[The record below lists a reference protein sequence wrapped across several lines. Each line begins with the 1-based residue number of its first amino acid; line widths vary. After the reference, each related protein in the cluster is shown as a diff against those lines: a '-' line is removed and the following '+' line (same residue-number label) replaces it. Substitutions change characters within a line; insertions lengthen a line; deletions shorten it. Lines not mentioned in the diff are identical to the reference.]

1 MTIYTVL
8 SNYYSSRG
16 LFGSYTSILRARKA
30 IEYYLKESSDIISFA
45 DIGNYTYQFT
55 TRAGETFSAEIVS
68 DTLDWEF
75 ENDVIKEDE

>member
-8 SNYYSSRG
+8 SNFFENG

-30 IEYYLKESSDIISFA
+30 IEYYLKEATNILSFE

-55 TRAGETFSAEIVS
+55 TEKNEIYSVIILA

-75 ENDVIKEDE
+75 ENGEIKED

>member
-8 SNYYSSRG
+8 SNYFDDG

-30 IEYYLKESSDIISFA
+30 IEYYLTEAGDIVSFE
-45 DIGNYTYQFT
+45 DIGNYVYQFT
-55 TRAGETFSAEIVS
+55 THKGETFSATIRE

-75 ENDVIKEDE
+75 VEGEIGEDE

>member
-1 MTIYTVL
+1 MTIYTII
-8 SNYYSSRG
+8 SNYFNDG

-30 IEYYLKESSDIISFA
+30 IEYYLKDAGDVISFD

-55 TRAGETFSAEIVS
+55 TDKGETFSATILS

-75 ENDVIKEDE
+75 EKGEIKED

>member
-8 SNYYSSRG
+8 SNYYIGRG

-30 IEYYLKESSDIISFA
+30 IEYYFKDSSDIVSFE

-55 TRAGETFSAEIVS
+55 TNKGETFSAEIIS
-68 DTLDWEF
+68 DVLDWEF
-75 ENDVIKEDE
+75 EKGKIKED